1 MSIRHAV
8 RTVVLATLLGGL
20 PVGATTM
27 LRTDLPQ
34 MAQTSD
40 AVVQGVV
47 RRVQSR
53 WSGDKRRIVTD
64 VEIQVT
70 EALKGQTGGTVIVT
84 QPGGRV
90 GDIGQVVGGLASFS
104 EGEEVVVF
112 LEKRGASAFQLSGM
126 AQGKYQVKRTGPG
139 AMAVPASTGDAVLI
153 DPKTRQETES
163 NAKTV
168 TLEELKASV
177 RAAVQAQQAAPAK
190 KGAK

>member
-8 RTVVLATLLGGL
+8 RMVVLATLLGGL

-27 LRTDLPQ
+27 LRTDVPQ

-40 AVVQGVV
+40 TVVQGVV

-53 WSGDKRRIVTD
+53 WSGDKRRIITD

-70 EALKGQTGGTVIVT
+70 ESLKGQPGGTVLVT
-84 QPGGRV
+84 QPGGRM
-90 GDIGQVVGGLASFS
+90 GDIGQVVSGLASFS

-112 LEKRGASAFQLSGM
+112 LEKRGAAAFQLSGM
-126 AQGKYQVKRTGPG
+126 AQGKYEVRRTGPS
-139 AMAVPASTGDAVLI
+139 AMAVPSSTGDAVLI
-153 DPKTRQETES
+153 DPKTRQETVS
-163 NAKTV
+163 NAQTMS
-168 TLEELKASV
+168 LAELKATV
-177 RAAVQAQQAAPAK
+177 RAVVQAQQAAPAK